1 MNAYLYRLTV
11 MHRRLDEEIRT
22 ELKRRLPDS
31 VRLLRLKKLRLA
43 IKDRLHRMSPRTPS
57 RA

>member
-11 MHRRLDEEIRT
+11 THRRLDEEIRS
-22 ELKRRLPDS
+22 ELGRRLPDTI
-31 VRLLRLKKLRLA
+31 RLLRLKKLRLA
-43 IKDRLHRMSPRTPS
+43 IKNRLHRLAPQRLS